1 MTALDGVA
9 PLAGTTR
16 VGTLLSI
23 AERCG
28 AADAE
33 AVGAGARSA
42 SGTRDN
48 SGGDGDAIGGSAG
61 TAALTGKAA
70 AAGADGVSR
79 RRSTS

>member
-42 SGTRDN
+42 SGTVITRGAMVTR
-48 SGGDGDAIGGSAG
+48 S
-61 TAALTGKAA
+61 AA
-70 AAGADGVSR
+70 AR
-79 RRSTS
+79 EPPH